1 MLRMLKSK
9 LVLDFTA
16 TLNIASPASSIN
28 FLKINHW
35 SSPLILTRTGSDWFR
50 KLTAPGVNYCII
62 HIIDKFLKNKIL
74 IITDD
79 LDLTG
84 SD

>member
-1 MLRMLKSK
+1 MLCAQDERLRLGLFDWLLTKYIVLKSK

-50 KLTAPGVNYCII
+50 KLTAPGVMTS
-62 HIIDKFLKNKIL
+62 F
-74 IITDD
+74 T
-79 LDLTG
+79 
-84 SD
+84 